1 MIRGEKLMGKH
12 RKAITLAAGGILI
25 IACIVAAI
33 VFSHSSDSDERPAKP
48 SASNQSSSTTIQPS
62 GTPTSTKM
70 AKSLSAAY
78 QACNRGVEFDETA
91 TTKEALVLEDNGKSL
106 TVFSGNASDFS
117 TLKCVATHLNI
128 PEHYT
133 AEMLEKQDNP
143 SMVSISWDGYSAQ
156 WTYNI
161 RSGLDLYITS
171 KD

>member
-12 RKAITLAAGGILI
+12 RKAIALAAGGILI
-25 IACIVAAI
+25 IACIVDAI
-33 VFSHSSDSDERPAKP
+33 VFSHSSDSDERPAQP

-62 GTPTSTKM
+62 RTPTSSKM

-143 SMVSISWDGYSAQ
+143 SMVPISWDGYSAQ
-156 WTYNI
+156 WTYNT
-161 RSGLDLYITS
+161 RSGLDLYVTS

>member
-1 MIRGEKLMGKH
+1 MGKH
-12 RKAITLAAGGILI
+12 RKAIALAAGGILI
-25 IACIVAAI
+25 IACIVDAI
-33 VFSHSSDSDERPAKP
+33 VFSHSSDSDERPAQP

-143 SMVSISWDGYSAQ
+143 SMVPISWDGYYAQ
-156 WTYNI
+156 WTYNT
-161 RSGLDLYITS
+161 RSGLDLYVTS

>member
-12 RKAITLAAGGILI
+12 RKAIALAAGGILI
-25 IACIVAAI
+25 IACIVDAI
-33 VFSHSSDSDERPAKP
+33 VFSHSSDSDERPAQP

-143 SMVSISWDGYSAQ
+143 SMVPISWDGYSAQ
-156 WTYNI
+156 WTYNT
-161 RSGLDLYITS
+161 RSGLDLYVTS

>member
-1 MIRGEKLMGKH
+1 MGKH
-12 RKAITLAAGGILI
+12 RKAIALAAGGILI

-33 VFSHSSDSDERPAKP
+33 VFSHSSDSDERPAQP

-70 AKSLSAAY
+70 AKSLNAAY
-78 QACNRGVEFDETA
+78 QACNKGVEFDETA

-133 AEMLEKQDNP
+133 AEMLKKQDNP
-143 SMVSISWDGYSAQ
+143 SMMSISWDGYSAQ

>member
-1 MIRGEKLMGKH
+1 MGKH
-12 RKAITLAAGGILI
+12 RKAIALAAGGILI
-25 IACIVAAI
+25 IACIVDAI
-33 VFSHSSDSDERPAKP
+33 VFSHSSDSDERPAQP

-143 SMVSISWDGYSAQ
+143 SMVPISWDGYSAQ
-156 WTYNI
+156 WTYNT
-161 RSGLDLYITS
+161 RSGLDLYVTS

>member
-1 MIRGEKLMGKH
+1 MGKH
-12 RKAITLAAGGILI
+12 RKAIALAAGGILI

-33 VFSHSSDSDERPAKP
+33 VFSHSSDSDERPAQP

-91 TTKEALVLEDNGKSL
+91 TTKESLVLEDNGKSL

-133 AEMLEKQDNP
+133 AEMLKKQDNP
-143 SMVSISWDGYSAQ
+143 SMMSISWDGYSAQ